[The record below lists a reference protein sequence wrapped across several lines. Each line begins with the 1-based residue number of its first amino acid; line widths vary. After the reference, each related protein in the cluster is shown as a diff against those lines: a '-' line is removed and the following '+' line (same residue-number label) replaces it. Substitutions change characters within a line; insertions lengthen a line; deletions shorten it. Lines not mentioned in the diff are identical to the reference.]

1 MALSLP
7 EASKYFFSSFYP
19 SERNPKYL
27 KESNFNLA
35 YSHNGKKDCNQIIC
49 HKNTLQLHWVSKE
62 CKLFLHLY
70 SDKNVYL
77 LYAFNGTLISC
88 KREKRMYLIVKKLNF
103 EFREG
108 SFKTLE

>member
-35 YSHNGKKDCNQIIC
+35 YSHNGKKDCNQIIW
-49 HKNTLQLHWVSKE
+49 HKNTLQLH
-62 CKLFLHLY
+62 CKLLLHLY
-70 SDKNVYL
+70 SDNLSIKMSIYFMHL
-77 LYAFNGTLISC
+77 MAH
-88 KREKRMYLIVKKLNF
+88 
-103 EFREG
+103 
-108 SFKTLE
+108 